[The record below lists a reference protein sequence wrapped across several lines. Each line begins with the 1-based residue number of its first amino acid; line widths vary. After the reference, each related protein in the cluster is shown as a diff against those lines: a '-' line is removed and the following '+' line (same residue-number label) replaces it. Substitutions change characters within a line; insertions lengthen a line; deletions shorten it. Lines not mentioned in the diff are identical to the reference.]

1 MTTITTMTTMTT
13 ITIKRPL
20 DLTEF
25 IDQTSHAL
33 VDNPRYCSAVQ
44 GEHSYWCQAAA
55 INNNSIQLIK
65 SRSPIDNALITE
77 LVGCDQQLTS
87 ELVDQSIL
95 AFQQW
100 RSQPAPLRGQLVK
113 KIAQLVEQYK
123 VQLADFITLET
134 GKTKQES
141 LGEVQEWIDMC
152 DFAVGLSRQ
161 LHGLTIS
168 SERPL
173 HHMRESWHPLGPVA
187 VISAFNF
194 PMAVWAWNT
203 MLAFI
208 CGDSVIWK
216 GSEQT
221 PLCSLACA
229 KIVNLAIEECDF
241 DVPFALHTLI
251 MGDKAVGQWLAD
263 DERIPLVS
271 ATGSVVMGQD
281 VSRRVGQ
288 RLGRSL
294 LELSGNNALVISNIS
309 DLDLA
314 LRAVLFSAIG
324 TSGQRCTSLRRLII
338 QQDITDQFILDL
350 ISSYQT
356 IKIGDPREEG
366 IHLGP
371 LINLQAFEKMQSA
384 IEQGIQQGGK
394 LLYGGERL
402 LKSVPEGGIYL
413 QPAIMEIDSTADI
426 LQQETFAPLLF
437 IIRYQNFEQ
446 AIAINNNSAMGLS
459 SALFS
464 NNLQE
469 CELFLSACGSDCGI
483 SNINIGTSGAEIG
496 GAFGGEKKTGGGR
509 ESGSDAWKN
518 YMRRATNT
526 INYGNQLPLAQ
537 GIKF

>member
-1 MTTITTMTTMTT
+1 
-13 ITIKRPL
+13 
-20 DLTEF
+20 
-25 IDQTSHAL
+25 
-33 VDNPRYCSAVQ
+33 
-44 GEHSYWCQAAA
+44 
-55 INNNSIQLIK
+55 
-65 SRSPIDNALITE
+65 
-77 LVGCDQQLTS
+77 
-87 ELVDQSIL
+87 
-95 AFQQW
+95 
-100 RSQPAPLRGQLVK
+100 
-113 KIAQLVEQYK
+113 
-123 VQLADFITLET
+123 
-134 GKTKQES
+134 
-141 LGEVQEWIDMC
+141 
-152 DFAVGLSRQ
+152 
-161 LHGLTIS
+161 
-168 SERPL
+168 
-173 HHMRESWHPLGPVA
+173 
-187 VISAFNF
+187 
-194 PMAVWAWNT
+194 
-203 MLAFI
+203 
-208 CGDSVIWK
+208 
-216 GSEQT
+216 
-221 PLCSLACA
+221 
-229 KIVNLAIEECDF
+229 
-241 DVPFALHTLI
+241 

-294 LELSGNNALVISNIS
+294 LELSGNNALIISNTS

-338 QQDITDQFILDL
+338 QQDIADQFILDL

>member
-1 MTTITTMTTMTT
+1 MTT
-13 ITIKRPL
+13 PL
-20 DLTEF
+20 DLHEF
-25 IDQTSHAL
+25 IDQSDHAL
-33 VDNPRYCSAVQ
+33 GKNSLRYCSAQQ
-44 GEHSYWCQAAA
+44 GEHSYWCPAADNDR
-55 INNNSIQLIK
+55 ITSY
-65 SRSPIDNALITE
+65 SPIDNALVSDLTGCNKRLTDE
-77 LVGCDQQLTS
+77 LI
-87 ELVDQSIL
+87 EQSVL

-100 RSQPAPLRGQLVK
+100 RIKPAPVRGQLVK
-113 KIAQLVEQYK
+113 KISILVTQYK
-123 VQLADFITLET
+123 VELAAFITLET
-134 GKTKQES
+134 GKTQQEA

-168 SERPL
+168 SERPF

-194 PMAVWAWNT
+194 PMAVWAWNA

-229 KIVNLAIEECDF
+229 KIVNLAIEACDF
-241 DVPFALHTLI
+241 EVPFALHTLI
-251 MGDKAVGQWLAD
+251 MGNKSVGQWLAD

-271 ATGSVVMGQD
+271 ATGSVAMGQD
-281 VSRRVGQ
+281 VSCRVGS

-294 LELSGNNALVISNIS
+294 LELSGNNGLIISPQS
-309 DLDLA
+309 DLNLA

-338 QQDITDQFILDL
+338 QQDIADQFIQQL
-350 ISSYQT
+350 INSYQS
-356 IKIGDPREEG
+356 INIGDPRIDA

-371 LINLQAFEKMQSA
+371 IINQTAFDNMQAA
-384 IEQGIQQGGK
+384 IAQGIQQGGK
-394 LLYGGERL
+394 LLYGGKRIL
-402 LKSVPEGGIYL
+402 DSVPAGGIYL
-413 QPAIMEIDSTADI
+413 QPAIMEIDATAAI

-437 IIRYQNFEQ
+437 VIRYQKFEQ
-446 AIAINNNSAMGLS
+446 AIAINNNSTLGLS

-464 NNLQE
+464 NSLQE
-469 CELFLSACGSDCGI
+469 CELFLSSSGSDCGI

>member
-1 MTTITTMTTMTT
+1 MTT
-13 ITIKRPL
+13 PL
-20 DLTEF
+20 DLQEF
-25 IDQTSHAL
+25 LDQTDTVSK
-33 VDNPRYCSAVQ
+33 NSSSQQNSCYCSALQ
-44 GEHSYWCQAAA
+44 GEHRYWCQPDF
-55 INNNSIQLIK
+55 NDDKHDNSAIQLIK
-65 SRSPIDNALITE
+65 SYSPIDNRLTSE
-77 LVGCDQQLTS
+77 LVACNQLLAS
-87 ELVDQSIL
+87 ELVDQSVL

-100 RSQPAPLRGQLVK
+100 RIQPAPLRGQLVK
-113 KIAQLVEQYK
+113 KISKLVEQYK
-123 VQLADFITLET
+123 VELAAFLTLET
-134 GKTKQES
+134 GKTQQEA

-152 DFAVGLSRQ
+152 DFAIGLSRQ

-168 SERPL
+168 SERPF

-194 PMAVWAWNT
+194 PIAVWAWNA

-229 KIVNLAIEECDF
+229 KIVNLAIEECNF
-241 DVPFALHTLI
+241 EVPFALHTLI
-251 MGDKAVGQWLAD
+251 MGDKSVGQWLAD

-271 ATGSVVMGQD
+271 ATGSVAMGQD

-294 LELSGNNALVISNIS
+294 LELSGNNALIISKQSN
-309 DLDLA
+309 LKLA
-314 LRAVLFSAIG
+314 VRAVLFSAIG

-338 QQDITDQFILDL
+338 HHDIAEQFIAEL
-350 ISSYQT
+350 ISSYQS
-356 IKIGDPREEG
+356 IQIGDPRDEAV
-366 IHLGP
+366 HLGP
-371 LINLQAFEKMQSA
+371 IINQTAFDHMQSA
-384 IEQGIQQGGK
+384 IAQGIQQGGV
-394 LLYGGERL
+394 LLYGGKRL
-402 LKSVPEGGIYL
+402 LDAMPEGGVYV
-413 QPAIMEIDSTADI
+413 QPAIMEIDSHAEI
-426 LQQETFAPLLF
+426 IQQETFAPLLF
-437 IIRYQNFEQ
+437 VIRYQDFEQ
-446 AIAINNNSAMGLS
+446 AIAINNNSMMGLS

-469 CELFLSACGSDCGI
+469 CELFLSSSGSDCGI
-483 SNINIGTSGAEIG
+483 TNINIGTSGAEIG

>member
-1 MTTITTMTTMTT
+1 MTT

-113 KIAQLVEQYK
+113 KIALLVEQYK

-338 QQDITDQFILDL
+338 QQDIADQFILDL

-371 LINLQAFEKMQSA
+371 LINLQALKKMQSA